1 MLLVAVQVITKGL
14 VSNSL
19 TQHSCQRSNART
31 KSVPTGQTGRHSAFD
46 TTPHVTMDNI
56 NASITE
62 FRRYSYYDTVLLVAA
77 ARQSFKE
84 QEALVYQQLA
94 QLIRDAVWLKSYIA
108 AVMRL
113 EQEAFQSAY
122 ASLGPSKATL
132 PLQPE
137 LQATQSEQMMMTSGS
152 TAGRPA
158 ELQPQVCLLQR
169 RCSDQ
174 LHATFQC

>member
-1 MLLVAVQVITKGL
+1 MHARDVLIYFLHAML
-14 VSNSL
+14 
-19 TQHSCQRSNART
+19 
-31 KSVPTGQTGRHSAFD
+31 
-46 TTPHVTMDNI
+46 
-56 NASITE
+56 
-62 FRRYSYYDTVLLVAA
+62 AA

-132 PLQPE
+132 PLQQEMPA
-137 LQATQSEQMMMTSGS
+137 QPEQMMMTTGS
-152 TAGRPA
+152 TASQPMNVP
-158 ELQPQVCLLQR
+158 PQVVYL
-169 RCSDQ
+169 
-174 LHATFQC
+174 AT

>member
-1 MLLVAVQVITKGL
+1 ML
-14 VSNSL
+14 SL
-19 TQHSCQRSNART
+19 TC
-31 KSVPTGQTGRHSAFD
+31 
-46 TTPHVTMDNI
+46 
-56 NASITE
+56 
-62 FRRYSYYDTVLLVAA
+62 LLAA

-132 PLQPE
+132 PLPQEVPM
-137 LQATQSEQMMMTSGS
+137 QSEQMMMTTGS
-152 TAGRPA
+152 TTSQPMAVP
-158 ELQPQVCLLQR
+158 PQVGHMHSFSAVKCLIAGLG
-169 RCSDQ
+169 S
-174 LHATFQC
+174 

>member
-1 MLLVAVQVITKGL
+1 MAW
-14 VSNSL
+14 
-19 TQHSCQRSNART
+19 
-31 KSVPTGQTGRHSAFD
+31 F
-46 TTPHVTMDNI
+46 
-56 NASITE
+56 
-62 FRRYSYYDTVLLVAA
+62 FAA

-132 PLQPE
+132 PLQQEVPM
-137 LQATQSEQMMMTSGS
+137 QSEQMMMTAGS
-152 TAGRPA
+152 TASRPV
-158 ELQPQVCLLQR
+158 ELQPQVGCEATELLAKYR
-169 RCSDQ
+169 ILVCHCSE
-174 LHATFQC
+174 QCQASILMLAHVKL

>member
-1 MLLVAVQVITKGL
+1 MIL
-14 VSNSL
+14 
-19 TQHSCQRSNART
+19 
-31 KSVPTGQTGRHSAFD
+31 
-46 TTPHVTMDNI
+46 
-56 NASITE
+56 
-62 FRRYSYYDTVLLVAA
+62 AA

-132 PLQPE
+132 EPMQPDP
-137 LQATQSEQMMMTSGS
+137 MMITNGS
-152 TAGRPA
+152 TAS
-158 ELQPQVCLLQR
+158 QPMHIPSQVTCPIF
-169 RCSDQ
+169 
-174 LHATFQC
+174 TFETRVLTTCWF

>member
-1 MLLVAVQVITKGL
+1 MQWTSLLY
-14 VSNSL
+14 
-19 TQHSCQRSNART
+19 CRS
-31 KSVPTGQTGRHSAFD
+31 
-46 TTPHVTMDNI
+46 
-56 NASITE
+56 
-62 FRRYSYYDTVLLVAA
+62 VLIWWLCYAA

-132 PLQPE
+132 PLQQEVPM
-137 LQATQSEQMMMTSGS
+137 QSEQMMMTTGS
-152 TAGRPA
+152 TASRPV
-158 ELQPQVCLLQR
+158 ELQPQV
-169 RCSDQ
+169 
-174 LHATFQC
+174 

>member
-1 MLLVAVQVITKGL
+1 ML
-14 VSNSL
+14 
-19 TQHSCQRSNART
+19 CC
-31 KSVPTGQTGRHSAFD
+31 P
-46 TTPHVTMDNI
+46 
-56 NASITE
+56 
-62 FRRYSYYDTVLLVAA
+62 AA

-132 PLQPE
+132 PLQPDMSMP
-137 LQATQSEQMMMTSGS
+137 AEQVMMATSGS
-152 TAGRPA
+152 AATRPMTV
-158 ELQPQVCLLQR
+158 ETPPQVNHVSKTLLLLHLM
-169 RCSDQ
+169 RCSQEFGFFSIMQ
-174 LHATFQC
+174 LPKHQLLNSCCDLTCCVMHALAYAHSVLTST

>member
-1 MLLVAVQVITKGL
+1 MFI
-14 VSNSL
+14 
-19 TQHSCQRSNART
+19 
-31 KSVPTGQTGRHSAFD
+31 
-46 TTPHVTMDNI
+46 
-56 NASITE
+56 
-62 FRRYSYYDTVLLVAA
+62 AA

-137 LQATQSEQMMMTSGS
+137 MSVPAEHVMMATSGVAA
-152 TAGRPA
+152 TRPMT
-158 ELQPQVCLLQR
+158 LDTPPQVTICCEQTAFAR
-169 RCSDQ
+169 
-174 LHATFQC
+174 AV

>member
-1 MLLVAVQVITKGL
+1 MNNLISMTAQKPNVCIDSQMTALYGGKF
-14 VSNSL
+14 VSYSS
-19 TQHSCQRSNART
+19 TCKHQT
-31 KSVPTGQTGRHSAFD
+31 IPDPTRL
-46 TTPHVTMDNI
+46 P
-56 NASITE
+56 
-62 FRRYSYYDTVLLVAA
+62 VAA

-132 PLQPE
+132 PLQQEMP
-137 LQATQSEQMMMTSGS
+137 AQSEQMMMTTGS
-152 TAGRPA
+152 TISQPMNMA
-158 ELQPQVCLLQR
+158 PQVTNECCHHHHQLLP
-169 RCSDQ
+169 S
-174 LHATFQC
+174 

>member
-1 MLLVAVQVITKGL
+1 MPSFDAC
-14 VSNSL
+14 L
-19 TQHSCQRSNART
+19 T
-31 KSVPTGQTGRHSAFD
+31 
-46 TTPHVTMDNI
+46 
-56 NASITE
+56 
-62 FRRYSYYDTVLLVAA
+62 AA

-132 PLQPE
+132 PLQQEVPM
-137 LQATQSEQMMMTSGS
+137 QSEQMMMTTGA
-152 TAGRPA
+152 TASRPV
-158 ELQPQVCLLQR
+158 ELQPQV
-169 RCSDQ
+169 
-174 LHATFQC
+174 

>member
-1 MLLVAVQVITKGL
+1 ML
-14 VSNSL
+14 S
-19 TQHSCQRSNART
+19 
-31 KSVPTGQTGRHSAFD
+31 
-46 TTPHVTMDNI
+46 
-56 NASITE
+56 
-62 FRRYSYYDTVLLVAA
+62 TVFAA

-137 LQATQSEQMMMTSGS
+137 MSAVPTEHMMMATSGAAA
-152 TAGRPA
+152 TRPLDA
-158 ELQPQVCLLQR
+158 SPQVR
-169 RCSDQ
+169 AH
-174 LHATFQC
+174 LHAIVQETIHSADKLSAGSG

>member
-1 MLLVAVQVITKGL
+1 MA
-14 VSNSL
+14 
-19 TQHSCQRSNART
+19 
-31 KSVPTGQTGRHSAFD
+31 
-46 TTPHVTMDNI
+46 
-56 NASITE
+56 
-62 FRRYSYYDTVLLVAA
+62 AA

-137 LQATQSEQMMMTSGS
+137 VPPQSEQMMMTTGS
-152 TAGRPA
+152 TINHP
-158 ELQPQVCLLQR
+158 ELQPQVHPCLVIDEIKCTWQLFSAFMHFAKLFSRVQR
-169 RCSDQ
+169 LCQQILGSFRNNYVCK
-174 LHATFQC
+174 T

>member
-1 MLLVAVQVITKGL
+1 MI
-14 VSNSL
+14 
-19 TQHSCQRSNART
+19 
-31 KSVPTGQTGRHSAFD
+31 
-46 TTPHVTMDNI
+46 
-56 NASITE
+56 
-62 FRRYSYYDTVLLVAA
+62 AA

-132 PLQPE
+132 PLQQEVPM
-137 LQATQSEQMMMTSGS
+137 QSEQMMMTSGS
-152 TAGRPA
+152 TASRPV
-158 ELQPQVCLLQR
+158 ELQPQVCYAGDYGLCTGELPAIANLELFQAVDIAYIDGTCVSMTHVCNCRQLLPGV
-169 RCSDQ
+169 
-174 LHATFQC
+174 

>member
-1 MLLVAVQVITKGL
+1 MAW
-14 VSNSL
+14 
-19 TQHSCQRSNART
+19 C
-31 KSVPTGQTGRHSAFD
+31 
-46 TTPHVTMDNI
+46 
-56 NASITE
+56 
-62 FRRYSYYDTVLLVAA
+62 VAA

-132 PLQPE
+132 PLQQEVPM
-137 LQATQSEQMMMTSGS
+137 QSEQMMMTTGA
-152 TAGRPA
+152 TASRPI
-158 ELQPQVCLLQR
+158 ELQPQVYCGATELLAKYR
-169 RCSDQ
+169 ILVCHCSV
-174 LHATFQC
+174 QCQASILELALSSYNVCKS